1 MNVSANELGHLIKM
15 ANQIAANIGLGVSE
29 DETVERVVKHIN
41 SFWARPMREKIC
53 VNMHTS
59 ADQLDGITM
68 KALAK
73 IDAQL

>member
-1 MNVSANELGHLIKM
+1 M

-29 DETVERVVKHIN
+29 GETVERVVKHIN

-53 VNMHTS
+53 ANLHVS
-59 ADQLDGITM
+59 ADQLDDVAM
-68 KALAK
+68 KALVK